1 MWRRFRPDP
10 DEFQSAVNLLCS
22 KIQTIALRSDISHVD
37 CELGGQGST
46 RVPALLCSPYAR

>member
-22 KIQTIALRSDISHVD
+22 KIQTIALRSGMSHVD
-37 CELGGQGST
+37 CDDIERASPLWKT
-46 RVPALLCSPYAR
+46 RSVTA